1 VAAYFLNRALGT
13 RLRNL
18 PDGRC
23 VTVRRAVP
31 SDAPRLVYLGG
42 GPESAWGCELVA
54 LDARGT
60 VIGHAV
66 APTRVTVAPAW
77 RSSGLS
83 DVLAHELQ
91 EA

>member
-1 VAAYFLNRALGT
+1 MAAYLTNRALDT
-13 RLRNL
+13 RSRDL
-18 PDGRC
+18 PDGRT

-42 GPESAWGCELVA
+42 GPESARGCELVA

-60 VIGHAV
+60 VVGHAV
-66 APTRVTVAPAW
+66 SARRVMVARSW
-77 RSSGLS
+77 QSSGLS
-83 DVLAHELQ
+83 DVLAHELE

>member
-1 VAAYFLNRALGT
+1 MAAYLLNRALGT
-13 RLRNL
+13 RLRDL
-18 PDGRC
+18 PDGRR

-66 APTRVTVAPAW
+66 LPDRVMVAPAW

>member
-1 VAAYFLNRALGT
+1 MAAYCLNRALGT
-13 RLRNL
+13 RLRDL
-18 PDGRC
+18 PDGRS

-31 SDAPRLVYLGG
+31 SDAPRLVFLGG

-54 LDARGT
+54 LDTRGT

-66 APTRVTVAPAW
+66 SSTEVLVAPAW

-83 DVLAHELQ
+83 LVLAHEL
-91 EA
+91 EEM

>member
-1 VAAYFLNRALGT
+1 VAAFLLNRALGT
-13 RLRNL
+13 RVRDL
-18 PDGRC
+18 PDGRS

-42 GPESAWGCELVA
+42 GPERAWGCEFVA

-66 APTRVTVAPAW
+66 APSRVTVAPAW

-83 DVLAHELQ
+83 DVLTHELQ